1 MKVSPVLSIS
11 PVENITATLDSRLEA
26 HPRRRGL
33 FLKYVLSLVGL
44 VTLVLLVSGLL
55 DVWFAYREVR
65 QAAFQVQQEKSEAAA
80 QRITQFVTDIE
91 RQIGWTTQPQWAA
104 GTVEQR
110 RFDYIRL
117 LRQVPAITEIAQLDA
132 DGREQLKVSRLAMD
146 AVGSNTDWSQ
156 DPRFIEAK
164 AARLW
169 FSPVYFRKESEPY
182 ISFAMAQSGR
192 NAGVTVAEVNLKLIW
207 DVITAIKV
215 GKTGYSYV
223 VDGRG
228 RLIAHPDISLVL
240 RKTDFSRLPQVAAAR
255 DGAPVLQSDGA
266 TLVANFAGQRVISAH
281 APIAQLGW
289 FVFVELPL
297 AEAVQ
302 PLLGSALRTG
312 VLLLVGLLLASGAGL
327 LLARRMVL
335 PIRVLESG
343 AARLGAG
350 QLDHRI
356 TISTG
361 DELEALA
368 ASFNRMAEQLEES
381 YAGLERKVDERTRE
395 LAAALEVQTATGE
408 VLKVISRSTF
418 DLEPVLCT
426 VLDTAARL
434 CQADIAAV
442 YRFENE
448 VMRFSVGRA
457 GDPSDYDKI
466 DRATAF
472 APGPGSL
479 VGRVA
484 SELHT
489 IHILDALADPHYE
502 HRKAASMGEM
512 RTMLGVPL
520 LREGTL
526 IGALT
531 LARSRVE
538 AFTEKQ
544 ISLVTT
550 FADQAVIAIENTRL
564 LSELQART
572 ADLARSVEELTTLRE
587 VGQAVSST
595 LDLATVLATIVEH
608 AVGLSGAAAGA
619 IYRYREA
626 DRQFQLGTSYRFGDD
641 LAAAIHGVRIRED
654 ETTAMGRAVNERVP
668 VQIADLGTA
677 PNFPLRDLTYAAGFR
692 SVLMVPL
699 VGPDRVFGVLAIQRM
714 ELGEFPGD
722 VVRLMQTFAAQSA
735 LAIQNARLFREV
747 EEQGRALAIASQHK
761 SQFLANMSHELRTP
775 LNAVLGF
782 AELLVDGIYGEL
794 PERARGALERVQS
807 NGRHLL
813 GLINDVLD
821 LSKIEAGQLTLAFD
835 DYALGGIVRS
845 VQSATEPL
853 ARAKGLSLTVDI
865 AAGMPRGRGD
875 ERRLTQVLLNLIGNA
890 IKFTDAGGIT
900 ISAQGAE
907 GHFSV
912 AVCDTGPSIADS
924 DQQRIFEEFQQV
936 DSTNTRRKGG
946 TGLGLAIS
954 RRIVEMHGGTLTVE
968 SVLGQGSTFRMS
980 VPMHAAQTMEA
991 AE

>member
-1 MKVSPVLSIS
+1 MKPSASPDLTKTI
-11 PVENITATLDSRLEA
+11 AADSRSGLGI
-26 HPRRRGL
+26 HSRRRGL
-33 FLKYVLSLVGL
+33 FRKYVLSLVGL
-44 VTLVLLVSGLL
+44 VTLVLVVSGLM
-55 DVWFAYREVR
+55 DVWFAYGEVR
-65 QAAFQVQQEKSEAAA
+65 QAAFRVQQEKSEAAA

-91 RQIGWTTQPQWAA
+91 RQIGWTTHPQWAA
-104 GTVEQR
+104 GGVEQR

-117 LRQVPAITEIAQLDA
+117 LRQVPAITEITQLDA

-146 AVGSNTDWSQ
+146 VVGSNADWSQ

-164 AARLW
+164 ASRLW

-182 ISFAMAQSGR
+182 ISFAVAQSGR
-192 NAGVTVAEVNLKLIW
+192 NTGVTIAEVNLKLIW

-215 GKTGYSYV
+215 GRTGYAYV
-223 VDGRG
+223 VDGEG

-240 RKTDFSRLPQVAAAR
+240 RKTDLSHLPQVAAAHEGKPAQR
-255 DGAPVLQSDGA
+255 SDGA
-266 TLVANFAGQRVISAH
+266 TLVTNFEGQKVISAH

-289 FVFVELPL
+289 LVFVELPV
-297 AEAVQ
+297 AEAVE
-302 PLLGSALRTG
+302 PLVGSALRTG
-312 VLLLVGLLLASGAGL
+312 ALLLAGLVLASGAGL

-335 PIRVLESG
+335 PIRVLETG

-356 TISTG
+356 TVSTG

-368 ASFNRMAEQLEES
+368 DSFNRMAEQLEES
-381 YAGLERKVDERTRE
+381 YAGLERKVDDRTRE

-408 VLKVISRSTF
+408 VLKVISRSTL
-418 DLEPVLCT
+418 DLEPVLRT
-426 VLDTAARL
+426 VLETVARL
-434 CQADIAAV
+434 CHADMAAI

-448 VMRFSVGRA
+448 VMRFAVGYA
-457 GDPSDYDKI
+457 GNPSEYDAI
-466 DRATAF
+466 DRTTAF
-472 APGPGSL
+472 APGSGSL

-484 SELHT
+484 NELSTVH
-489 IHILDALADPHYE
+489 IHDASADPRYAHKE
-502 HRKAASMGEM
+502 AAGSGEV

-526 IGALT
+526 IGALA
-531 LARSRVE
+531 LARGRVE

-544 ISLVTT
+544 IALVTT
-550 FADQAVIAIENTRL
+550 FADQAGIAIENARL

-572 ADLARSVEELTTLRE
+572 AELARSVEELTTLRE

-595 LDLATVLATIVEH
+595 LDITTVLATIVEH
-608 AVGLSGAAAGA
+608 AVGLSGAEAGA
-619 IYRYREA
+619 IYRYRKT
-626 DRQFQLGTSYRFGDD
+626 DRQFHLGTSYRFGDE
-641 LAAAIHGVRIRED
+641 LAAAIHGVRIHED
-654 ETTAMGRAVNERVP
+654 ETTAMRRAVIERVP
-668 VQIADLGTA
+668 VHIADLGAA

-699 VGPDRVFGVLAIQRM
+699 VGPDRVFGVLTIQRKK
-714 ELGEFPGD
+714 LGEFPAD
-722 VVRLMQTFAAQSA
+722 IVRLMQTFAAQSV

-794 PERARGALERVQS
+794 PERARGVLERVQS

-821 LSKIEAGQLTLAFD
+821 LSRIEAGQLTLAFD
-835 DYALGGIVRS
+835 DYSLGGIVRS

-865 AAGMPRGRGD
+865 ERMPLGRGD
-875 ERRLTQVLLNLIGNA
+875 ERRLTQVLLNLVGNA
-890 IKFTDAGGIT
+890 IKFTDAGEIAIAATAADGRFT
-900 ISAQGAE
+900 
-907 GHFSV
+907 V
-912 AVCDTGPSIADS
+912 AVRDTGPGIAAS

-936 DSTNTRRKGG
+936 DSTNSRRKGG

-954 RRIVEMHGGTLTVE
+954 KRIVEMHGGTLTVE
-968 SVLGQGSTFRMS
+968 SALEQGSTFCMS
-980 VPMHAAQTMEA
+980 VPMHAVQNREA